1 VPAQPSRRG
10 RLSHAEMSLTAFGV
24 VFAVIRAD
32 RRKDYG
38 EDRYSITGMVEG
50 RLLLVSYTYRGDRI
64 RIISAR
70 YAEPFERRL
79 YHERN
84 AQN

>member
-1 VPAQPSRRG
+1 MAQ
-10 RLSHAEMSLTAFGV
+10 AAFRDA
-24 VFAVIRAD
+24 FAITRAD
-32 RRKDYG
+32 RRKSYG

-50 RLLLVSYTYRGDRI
+50 RLLFVSYTYRGDRI

-70 YAEPFERRL
+70 FAEPFEKRL